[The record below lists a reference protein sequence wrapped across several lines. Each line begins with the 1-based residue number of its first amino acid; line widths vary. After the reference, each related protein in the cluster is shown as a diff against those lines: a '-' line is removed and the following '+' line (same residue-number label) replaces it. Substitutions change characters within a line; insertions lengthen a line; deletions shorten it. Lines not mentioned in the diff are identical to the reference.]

1 VFIKIEADAK
11 LVTMTLVTI
20 GRLDFARVA
29 P

>member
-11 LVTMTLVTI
+11 LVTI
-20 GRLDFARVA
+20 CRLDFALVA